1 MIMAGCSDYDFE
13 VLKKTV
19 WFESLGEPLEG
30 KFAIAHLIMN
40 RARAN
45 RDCFGGNTIA
55 GVCLAPMQFATWN
68 NQKPECLHPHGK
80 EWDWMDR
87 CLPRTHAVCNVEQ
100 PETGVSPSAR
110 KRMGLDGSFAAER
123 SLHFCNPTEKMPD
136 WTRTMQK
143 GVKIGKYQYYNEEK
157 APSIFNSEEKFVKQN
172 YDYFLEI
179 IEFPVA
185 KLNASTLKVESV
197 FHKYVRPTV
206 NRQLSTF
213 CTHLTGITQ
222 ETVDQAE
229 PLSAVLKSFDEWF
242 ESEGLHNSS
251 FAFVTCGDWG
261 EERENSICLIGAGHD
276 EVQIVNK
283 TGQQFDDLNTQLPNE
298 ADFKNFV
305 LPTYFSSWLNIK
317 KSVTALTGVTR
328 KGMKGLLEIMQIELK
343 GRHHSG
349 IDDVKNI
356 VEITKWLLKKGHV
369 IKNEDASTNRIGAT

>member
-1 MIMAGCSDYDFE
+1 MAGCSDYDFE

-30 KFAIAHLIMN
+30 KVFASHPCSLQRGTTRN
-40 RARAN
+40 RSVSIRTEKN
-45 RDCFGGNTIA
+45 GIGWI

-87 CLPRTHAVCNVEQ
+87 LLRNVLEGVIAD
-100 PETGVSPSAR
+100 PTG
-110 KRMGLDGSFAAER
+110 G

-172 YDYFLEI
+172 YDYFLVLDFEATCVENSKIKPVQEI

-185 KLNASTLKVESV
+185 KLNASTLEVESV

-213 CTHLTGITQ
+213 CTDLTGITQ

-251 FAFVTCGDWG
+251 FAFVTCGDW
-261 EERENSICLIGAGHD
+261 
-276 EVQIVNK
+276 
-283 TGQQFDDLNTQLPNE
+283 DLKTQLPNE
-298 ADFKNFV
+298 AKYKNFV

-328 KGMKGLLEIMQIELK
+328 KGMKGLLEIMHIELK

-369 IKNEDASTNRIGAT
+369 IKNEDASANRIGAT